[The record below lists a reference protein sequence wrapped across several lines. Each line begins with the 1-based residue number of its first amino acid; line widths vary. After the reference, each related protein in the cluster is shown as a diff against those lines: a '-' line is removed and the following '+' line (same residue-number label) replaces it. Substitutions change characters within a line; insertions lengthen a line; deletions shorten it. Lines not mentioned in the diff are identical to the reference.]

1 MHKICN
7 EDIRNETKDIRNEN
21 AQELSR
27 QEYSTSEKGD
37 YRCSV
42 KICARKSDFIKREI
56 SKQEFSSEFLEE
68 VHDSFST
75 KCF

>member
-27 QEYSTSEKGD
+27 EEYSTSETVER
-37 YRCSV
+37 RCSI
-42 KICARKSDFIKREI
+42 KICARKSNFAKMEI
-56 SKQEFSSEFLEE
+56 SKQEFSSGIFRRGP
-68 VHDSFST
+68 
-75 KCF
+75 